1 MREDKESEI
10 EDQGDCS
17 FKGRTTKREEKETV
31 VAPSSLLSF
40 SWLYQSS
47 LYILSFL
54 MGPYAHGLDIF
65 KTLISTQLLAVKP
78 QAHVV
83 FQLATAYEL
92 TI

>member
-10 EDQGDCS
+10 KDQGDHT
-17 FKGRTTKREEKETV
+17 FKGWTTKREEKETA

-40 SWLYQSS
+40 SRLYQSS
-47 LYILSFL
+47 LYVLSSL

-65 KTLISTQLLAVKP
+65 KTPIGTQLLAVKS
-78 QAHVV
+78 QVHVV
-83 FQLATAYEL
+83 FQVATAYEV